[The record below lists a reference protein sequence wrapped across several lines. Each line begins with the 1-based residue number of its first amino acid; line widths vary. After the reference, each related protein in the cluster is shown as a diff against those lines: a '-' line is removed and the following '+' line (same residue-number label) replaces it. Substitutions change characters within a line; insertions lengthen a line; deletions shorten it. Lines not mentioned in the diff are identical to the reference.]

1 MRAPSPSSA
10 SKTIMVVDDDK
21 AFRTVVCEVLER
33 AGYRILVAPNALEAL
48 QINKTFLGRIDL
60 VLIDV
65 ILPLMS
71 GIALAEQIRKRRPV
85 RLLMMS
91 GQADAIAKAA
101 ARTPDVRVIPKP
113 MTQDGL
119 LREVRHVLGATIG

>member
-1 MRAPSPSSA
+1 MSAKSPA
-10 SKTIMVVDDDK
+10 SKTILVVDDDK
-21 AFRTVVCEVLER
+21 AFRAVVCEVLEG
-33 AGYRILVAPNALEAL
+33 AGYRILAAPNALEAL
-48 QINKTFLGRIDL
+48 HINKTFHGRIDL

-71 GIALAEQIRKRRPV
+71 GIALAEHIRKRRPV

-91 GQADAIAKAA
+91 GQAEGIAKAA

-113 MTQDGL
+113 LTHDVL
-119 LREVRHVLGATIG
+119 LREVREMLGARQVG

>member
-1 MRAPSPSSA
+1 MSAPSPSSA

-21 AFRTVVCEVLER
+21 AFRTVVCDVLEA
-33 AGYRILVAPNALEAL
+33 AGYRTLVAPNGLEAL
-48 QINKTFLGRIDL
+48 QINKTFHGRIDL

-71 GIALAEQIRKRRPV
+71 GLALAEQIRKRRPV

-91 GQADAIAKAA
+91 GQAEGIAKAV
-101 ARTPDVRVIPKP
+101 ARTPGIRIIPKP
-113 MTQDGL
+113 LTHDGL
-119 LREVRHVLGATIG
+119 LREVRAMLVV

>member
-1 MRAPSPSSA
+1 
-10 SKTIMVVDDDK
+10 MVVDDDK
-21 AFRTVVCEVLER
+21 AFRTVVCEILES
-33 AGYRILVAPNALEAL
+33 AGYRILAAPNALEAL
-48 QINKTFLGRIDL
+48 QINKKFPGRIDL

-91 GQADAIAKAA
+91 GHAEVIAKTV
-101 ARTPDVRVIPKP
+101 ARGPSVRIIPKP
-113 MTQDGL
+113 LTHDEL
-119 LREVRHVLGATIG
+119 LREVREALVV